1 MDSRHLDPPAG
12 LLQRLRA
19 ISGYTWDAS
28 RRPHH
33 CGYDI
38 WHIFGTKQSNPSGR
52 SAREG
57 GDTVAE
63 PDDVGGVDLP
73 VTAYISVHI
82 LRDERAYNIWKTLA
96 STAGRNRH
104 RVIQP
109 FDFMRLSGHGDEP
122 PIAVSIFADP
132 GLNYLSKV
140 LDYGPAFF
148 HLHIYGDEISARYE
162 VNVATES
169 ISLQAFLDFAIG
181 AARCIEILHS
191 QQIVHGEVRGDAF
204 HMNEET
210 GRVTLAH
217 IGPGRLRT
225 FEQELTGT
233 GWSSMSNE
241 LGAITKLSY
250 MSPEQTGRMPIVP
263 DSRTD
268 IFSLGVLLWTILLGK
283 PAFGGDTPMDV
294 IQAVLGQRLP
304 SISNIRLDVPEVIER
319 IIQKA
324 TEKAVWDRYHSVS
337 GLRYDLVEVRRLLS
351 IGDSPQLSKLEIA
364 TKDVSPT
371 FILPQDIFGRNNEH
385 DSIVRIID
393 NSFKLREATLV
404 HDKPSLTHLSRLAE
418 DQISTFDVAS
428 SAGSV
433 SLEGESGSSMGDVAN
448 LASITKTSQ
457 THRSNSEASRSRSD
471 SIDVSGRPRV
481 ESDPKTSEKRISTTM
496 TSPSMV
502 ESTIAD
508 LEGSGSTM
516 GSIDGLKTRNTTI
529 HTKGRCEVITI
540 AGSDGLGKSRLIQSI
555 QVEARQKGYFASSKF
570 DQSLKEAKPFN
581 TILNLVSSL
590 FQQAFSE
597 SHLDPVFQHIL
608 KRRVSPVWPIL
619 HKMLGLPQ
627 FLFSFQLPLRTP
639 SQTKGS
645 HERLGVERRVST
657 PSIGSRGSRHGKT
670 LSTSSPHKFLR
681 AGASTQSISLTS
693 VILDIMRI
701 FAQHKFLCFCL
712 DDIHLADE
720 ESLDL
725 IERIVSTRASMV
737 VILAYRPDNEN
748 RANHNIGFTPI
759 TLKAFTPDA
768 TMEYVATTMRRP
780 KSEITQLGAVI
791 YANTAGNPFYVKE
804 MLTACYRKRF
814 IWYDF
819 QESGWLFDHHAVIK
833 HFKSEKS
840 NKGVSLGLVETRLHE
855 LPDASKA
862 ILAWAS
868 MLGSSFSF
876 QLVQRLLSG
885 EFAPRELSHTEEDTV
900 QGLQAT
906 LQAYI
911 LVPTEADDIFQ
922 FSHDRYIQAAALL
935 HKDDQNTVHFVLAQT
950 ILWYYSLDD
959 DYTKIAVWSICESAS
974 TIKRSVV
981 DRRPFRRVLLDYAHL
996 ACEGGARPA
1005 ALKLYTCCI
1014 TLLQEDMWNTDAE
1027 DVYYEETL
1035 HAYAG
1040 AAECYL
1046 YCGQYQEARRL
1057 LSSVTSNARTAVDK
1071 APSWIL
1077 QSRAFAQEGDSTSA
1091 FEALRKCLLALEIE
1105 VDDDPTFSKC
1115 DIEFKRLSQE
1125 IQSLDT
1131 VALLNQPTFE
1141 DNLNLTSIGA
1151 VLAEATSAAFWS
1163 DTLTFYQMTLI
1174 MINTYLVLG
1183 NFPQSGMAFLQ
1194 LAIIAITR
1202 HNSITFADDCGKF
1215 ALALVENSRDPYT
1228 LGRAGTLYPTFL
1240 GHIQQPLRSVSVG
1253 QLEQA
1258 LESAIQ
1264 AGDRIST
1271 ILNFGL
1277 AANFQFFA
1285 SENLAELESYCTH
1298 ACEGIPDWQSDTP
1311 GGTIILTIRQ
1321 VCRSLQGKTNTMD
1334 PSLGVMSDNEHSSL
1348 KYKSWLTATVKN
1360 NDRPLMLYES
1370 IEIAP
1375 LFLYGHYDSAIVLG
1389 NACLK
1394 RVTAIWS
1401 ARNTR
1406 FLMFFHALSLA
1417 GSIWRRVQEQL
1428 DPVYRTRSTILSSD
1442 IDGRS
1447 LEPGLQE
1454 EMEGLALLM
1463 KYFKRKIEQWQVISD
1478 VNYLSWSKTLAAQIT
1493 EMEGDHTAALQCYEE
1508 AIDHAATHHFLFEE
1522 ALAHSLMGGLLFRI
1536 GSHRLAR
1543 MAIHEAITLYCSFG
1557 AVGVARYL
1565 ENEHHHLLSRAPRS
1579 IPLRL
1584 EIGIQTDPDRTLEPR
1599 RPVTSGFRH
1608 DSEDDPNLLGE
1619 NRELMDDR
1627 LDMWQEHSEIVD
1639 TSEGSA
1645 LHMVDLTSIL
1655 ESSRVIS
1662 TLLQVDQLLKI
1673 MCEIILQNCKG
1684 IASLAAIVI
1693 EDHST
1698 GWGIAASGHSDE
1710 GAESH
1715 NPPVPLAKSTLI
1727 AESVVNYCSRV
1738 RETIFLPDLLHDQRF
1753 GNVSEAWLARNP
1765 GGKSVIAVPI
1775 THGDNNKPLLGV
1787 LYIEGQPN
1795 AFTNRNL
1802 QVLQLLVN
1810 QIAVSY
1816 SNSLTLK
1823 KVEKVSALNESMVE
1837 LQKTALSQAIE
1848 AKNLADMAKAE
1859 AFHSAKLAEEADKAK
1874 TTFLANISHE
1884 LRTPLNG
1891 VIGNSELLLLDN
1903 QLQSHHAEMADSIR
1917 ISANLLLS
1925 LINDIL
1931 DFAKI
1936 DARQMQLHFEVFD
1949 IHEMLL
1955 ECVRAIPTA
1964 RKHKVSRDV
1973 RVVQSFEVPKTLAY
1987 GDPVRL
1993 QQILGNFVS
2002 NSLKFTEKG
2011 SITIGAKTEWET
2023 DAAIHLT
2030 FWTQDTGIGIS
2041 EQQLHK
2047 LFKPFIQADASTSRK
2062 YGGSGLGLSI
2072 CKSLVE
2078 SMGGSINLSS
2088 TENVGT
2094 TVSFSLTLR
2103 KAEPG
2108 SAIGDTPRE
2117 SSDAHLPI
2125 LSRAEPASLTGL
2137 AHQAGYASLSGV
2149 PQSQL
2154 RVCIAEDNVINQ
2166 KVAVQF
2172 LKKLAFKEVDVY
2184 NDGREAVDGIRKKAS
2199 EGQPYHIILMDVQ
2212 MPVLDGYE
2220 ATKLLRRDEMDDVRR
2235 ILVIALTASAVK
2247 GDREKCIQAGMN
2259 DYLPK
2264 PVRLALLKKKL
2275 DEYTLFGT

>member
-1 MDSRHLDPPAG
+1 
-12 LLQRLRA
+12 
-19 ISGYTWDAS
+19 
-28 RRPHH
+28 
-33 CGYDI
+33 
-38 WHIFGTKQSNPSGR
+38 
-52 SAREG
+52 
-57 GDTVAE
+57 
-63 PDDVGGVDLP
+63 
-73 VTAYISVHI
+73 
-82 LRDERAYNIWKTLA
+82 
-96 STAGRNRH
+96 
-104 RVIQP
+104 
-109 FDFMRLSGHGDEP
+109 
-122 PIAVSIFADP
+122 
-132 GLNYLSKV
+132 
-140 LDYGPAFF
+140 
-148 HLHIYGDEISARYE
+148 
-162 VNVATES
+162 
-169 ISLQAFLDFAIG
+169 
-181 AARCIEILHS
+181 
-191 QQIVHGEVRGDAF
+191 
-204 HMNEET
+204 MNEET

-268 IFSLGVLLWTILLGK
+268 IYSLGVLLWTILLGK

-404 HDKPSLTHLSRLAE
+404 HDKPSLTQLSRLAE

-433 SLEGESGSSMGDVAN
+433 SLEGEGEGGSSMGDVAN
-448 LASITKTSQ
+448 PASITRTSEI
-457 THRSNSEASRSRSD
+457 HRSNSEASRSRSD
-471 SIDVSGRPRV
+471 SLDVSGRRRV

-581 TILNLVSSL
+581 SILNLVSSL
-590 FQQAFSE
+590 LQQAFSE

-645 HERLGVERRVST
+645 HERLGVERRIST

-737 VILAYRPDNEN
+737 VILAYRPDNGASASFKRILDQLHTEEN

-950 ILWYYSLDD
+950 ILCYYSLDD

-1183 NFPQSGMAFLQ
+1183 NFPQS
-1194 LAIIAITR
+1194 
-1202 HNSITFADDCGKF
+1202 
-1215 ALALVENSRDPYT
+1215 
-1228 LGRAGTLYPTFL
+1228 
-1240 GHIQQPLRSVSVG
+1240 
-1253 QLEQA
+1253 
-1258 LESAIQ
+1258 
-1264 AGDRIST
+1264 
-1271 ILNFGL
+1271 
-1277 AANFQFFA
+1277 
-1285 SENLAELESYCTH
+1285 
-1298 ACEGIPDWQSDTP
+1298 
-1311 GGTIILTIRQ
+1311 
-1321 VCRSLQGKTNTMD
+1321 
-1334 PSLGVMSDNEHSSL
+1334 
-1348 KYKSWLTATVKN
+1348 
-1360 NDRPLMLYES
+1360 
-1370 IEIAP
+1370 
-1375 LFLYGHYDSAIVLG
+1375 
-1389 NACLK
+1389 
-1394 RVTAIWS
+1394 
-1401 ARNTR
+1401 
-1406 FLMFFHALSLA
+1406 
-1417 GSIWRRVQEQL
+1417 
-1428 DPVYRTRSTILSSD
+1428 
-1442 IDGRS
+1442 
-1447 LEPGLQE
+1447 
-1454 EMEGLALLM
+1454 
-1463 KYFKRKIEQWQVISD
+1463 
-1478 VNYLSWSKTLAAQIT
+1478 
-1493 EMEGDHTAALQCYEE
+1493 
-1508 AIDHAATHHFLFEE
+1508 
-1522 ALAHSLMGGLLFRI
+1522 
-1536 GSHRLAR
+1536 
-1543 MAIHEAITLYCSFG
+1543 
-1557 AVGVARYL
+1557 
-1565 ENEHHHLLSRAPRS
+1565 
-1579 IPLRL
+1579 
-1584 EIGIQTDPDRTLEPR
+1584 
-1599 RPVTSGFRH
+1599 
-1608 DSEDDPNLLGE
+1608 
-1619 NRELMDDR
+1619 
-1627 LDMWQEHSEIVD
+1627 
-1639 TSEGSA
+1639 
-1645 LHMVDLTSIL
+1645 
-1655 ESSRVIS
+1655 
-1662 TLLQVDQLLKI
+1662 
-1673 MCEIILQNCKG
+1673 
-1684 IASLAAIVI
+1684 
-1693 EDHST
+1693 
-1698 GWGIAASGHSDE
+1698 
-1710 GAESH
+1710 
-1715 NPPVPLAKSTLI
+1715 
-1727 AESVVNYCSRV
+1727 
-1738 RETIFLPDLLHDQRF
+1738 
-1753 GNVSEAWLARNP
+1753 
-1765 GGKSVIAVPI
+1765 AVPI

-1964 RKHKVSRDV
+1964 RKHKASQDV

-1987 GDPVRL
+1987 GDP
-1993 QQILGNFVS
+1993 
-2002 NSLKFTEKG
+2002 FTEKG

-2199 EGQPYHIILMDVQ
+2199 EGRPYHIILMDVQ

-2247 GDREKCIQAGMN
+2247 
-2259 DYLPK
+2259 
-2264 PVRLALLKKKL
+2264 
-2275 DEYTLFGT
+2275 